1 MGCYVMKIGLEK
13 RDMAC
18 KRELQ
23 TAPRPFCPI
32 LGLISTCA
40 RVCLS
45 YKESSSTGD
54 KMHTSF
60 LTSHYITTTFHCTSC
75 SQFCMYTVRSTNNK
89 NNTTDVLHASHM

>member
-40 RVCLS
+40 LVCVCR
-45 YKESSSTGD
+45 
-54 KMHTSF
+54 
-60 LTSHYITTTFHCTSC
+60 I
-75 SQFCMYTVRSTNNK
+75 RN
-89 NNTTDVLHASHM
+89 LHQ